1 MWILKI
7 YVILSIYLNT
17 DICMKES
24 TVFILSLLLLVL
36 LKLVHKSRT
45 KLKPTVSTMY
55 NICCVKLIVSKFSSS
70 GDLFIKM
77 SCIEKYLKPIFR
89 GNKSVTNCV
98 E

>member
-1 MWILKI
+1 
-7 YVILSIYLNT
+7 
-17 DICMKES
+17 MKES
-24 TVFILSLLLLVL
+24 TVFLSLLLLAL

-55 NICCVKLIVSKFSSS
+55 NICCVKLIVSKFCSSR
-70 GDLFIKM
+70 DLFIKM